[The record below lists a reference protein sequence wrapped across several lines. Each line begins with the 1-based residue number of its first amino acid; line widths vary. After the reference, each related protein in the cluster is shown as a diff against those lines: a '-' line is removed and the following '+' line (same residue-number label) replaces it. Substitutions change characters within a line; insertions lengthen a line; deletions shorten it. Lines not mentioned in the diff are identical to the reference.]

1 MPKFISR
8 AELLLILAAQR
19 ASLSWSRISAPNQAK
34 WNSNSAKRRF
44 VYAKRSFLSFDGGPN
59 FDDLSETTEEEAI
72 SYCKTQH
79 IARVRLQKRKTCMR
93 PGSRKAF
100 GPGETLTFFWAT
112 IPCVVVRRNDDF
124 GSERAFRADETLV
137 SEIDQNVLRSAKL
150 KTMFFSKAEK
160 SSKRRIQFDEFDL
173 QFNTLATLLK
183 QPRRIY
189 SAAHIPPRFFL

>member
-34 WNSNSAKRRF
+34 WNSNSANRRF
-44 VYAKRSFLSFDGGPN
+44 VYAKRSFLKFDGGPI
-59 FDDLSETTEEEAI
+59 FGDLSETTEKEAI

-100 GPGETLTFFWAT
+100 GLGETLIFFCAT
-112 IPCVVVRRNDDF
+112 IWLWSWSETTILVRNARF
-124 GSERAFRADETLV
+124 VQTK
-137 SEIDQNVLRSAKL
+137 RSFPKSI
-150 KTMFFSKAEK
+150 KTSSAQQSWMLCFSANAEK
-160 SSKRRIQFDEFDL
+160 HRCDTDMR
-173 QFNTLATLLK
+173 
-183 QPRRIY
+183 
-189 SAAHIPPRFFL
+189 